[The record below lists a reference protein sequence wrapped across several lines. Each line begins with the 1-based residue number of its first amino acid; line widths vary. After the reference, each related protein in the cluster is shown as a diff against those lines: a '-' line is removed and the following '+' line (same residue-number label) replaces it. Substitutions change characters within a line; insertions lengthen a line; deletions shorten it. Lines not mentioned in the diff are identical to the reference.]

1 MFELYGNTLANIISA
16 IVILLGIIGAGVLIR
31 TVVIGHIARVAKKTD
46 NRIDDLILFV
56 LRSLKV
62 RFYTVLAILA
72 ALSFAI
78 SLPDT
83 YETIIKGAFVIFIG
97 FEVIRV
103 LFRVT
108 DFLVTEYIKKLGDA
122 QETIATVIPALSVL
136 AKSIVAV
143 IISTFVLSNLGI
155 NVTTLLAGLGI
166 GGVAVAFA
174 LQKILADLFSTFVI
188 FFDKPFS
195 AGDFITSGGISGTV
209 ERVGIK
215 TTHIRSVT
223 GEKIIV
229 PNQSLVDSQVLNTA
243 DLSERRVTLR
253 IPIAYNTNR
262 EKLADI
268 PETIED
274 IILSRD
280 KTKVK
285 SITITEFDKHAIIF
299 EVIYWV
305 IGVTYDEHTAVRHDI
320 YLDILK
326 EMDTNG
332 ITLGYPIAIHP
343 DLAG

>member
-16 IVILLGIIGAGVLIR
+16 IVILLGIIGAGVIIR
-31 TVVIGHIARVAKKTD
+31 TVVIGRIARVAKKTD

-83 YETIIKGAFVIFIG
+83 YETIIRGAFIIFIG

-253 IPIAYNTNR
+253 IPIA
-262 EKLADI
+262 
-268 PETIED
+268 
-274 IILSRD
+274 
-280 KTKVK
+280 
-285 SITITEFDKHAIIF
+285 
-299 EVIYWV
+299 
-305 IGVTYDEHTAVRHDI
+305 
-320 YLDILK
+320 
-326 EMDTNG
+326 
-332 ITLGYPIAIHP
+332 
-343 DLAG
+343 